1 MFYPIRGILTL
12 LGRIAIVAI
21 FIMSAVA
28 NKIPNFNQVVAVMRA
43 NHVPYPEFLLP
54 GAIVFLLVG
63 GISILVGYKARFGAL
78 LLLIFLGL
86 ATYYFHNFWDI
97 IDPMEK
103 QLQMIQFMK
112 NVSMMGTM
120 LFIMANGAGPF
131 SLDARHSDT
140 TG

>member
-1 MFYPIRGILTL
+1 MFYPIRGILTF

-21 FIMSAVA
+21 FILSAG
-28 NKIPNFNQVVAVMRA
+28 NNIPNFNQVVGVMRA
-43 NHVPYPEFLLP
+43 NNVPYPEFLLP
-54 GAIVFLLVG
+54 GAIVFLIVG

-86 ATYYFHNFWDI
+86 ATYYFHNFWDK
-97 IDPMEK
+97 IDPQEK
-103 QLQMIQFMK
+103 QLQMIDFMK
-112 NVSMMGTM
+112 NMSLMGTM

-131 SLDARHSDT
+131 SMDARHSDT